1 MKFMKIMNLL
11 NNNTFIVVL
20 SNVII
25 FSLFVYALNSYTY
38 SGKQLVDTETAKQ
51 NIKANKYDVV
61 LDVRTKL
68 EYDIGHYPNSIHIP
82 TTSITKQNV
91 EKYIQNK
98 NATILVYCNTGQRAR
113 YASELLENLG
123 YKNVKYISETYKDLL

>member
-1 MKFMKIMNLL
+1 MKVMKSMNLL

-20 SNVII
+20 SSVVIV
-25 FSLFVYALNSYTY
+25 SLFVYALNSYTY
-38 SGKQLVDTETAKQ
+38 SGKQLVNIETAKQ

-82 TTSITKQNV
+82 STSITKQNV
-91 EKYIQNK
+91 EKYIPNK
-98 NATILVYCNTGQRAR
+98 NASILVYCNTGQRAR
-113 YASELLENLG
+113 YASELLEKLG
-123 YKNVKYISETYKDLL
+123 YKNVQYISGTYKGLL